1 MNQAES
7 LLQIFPAAMRPMWE
21 ESVLH
26 YDALQEIRLRAERP
40 VLLLLDGREVYLN
53 RQGKLCSDIRESYD
67 ISQQEMEEI
76 LQNICHYSIYAFEDE
91 IRQGFLTVPGGHR
104 IGMAGQVVM
113 ENEQR
118 VRILKYITCM
128 NIRISHQIMG
138 AADGVLSYLYENG
151 RFLNTLIISPPGCG
165 KTTLLRD
172 IVRQVS
178 DGNRFGKGITVG
190 VVDERSEIGGSF
202 MGMVQNCI
210 GIRTDLLDGCPKA
223 VGMMMLI
230 RSMAP
235 GVVAIDEMGGEED
248 IRAMRK
254 VASCGSNMLAT
265 VHGEGVRELKMRQH
279 LRPLFEDK
287 MFSRY
292 IVLGKQAG
300 KCVVQAV
307 YDEELKECSK

>member
-7 LLQIFPAAMRPMWE
+7 LLQIFPSHMRSMWE
-21 ESVLH
+21 ECISH
-26 YDALQEIRLRAERP
+26 YDALQEIRLRAEKP
-40 VLLLLDGREVYLN
+40 VLLLFHGQEVYLN
-53 RQGKLCSDIRESYD
+53 RQGNLCFEMEQGIR
-67 ISQQEMEEI
+67 ISQTEMDDI
-76 LQNICHYSIYAFEDE
+76 LQNICNYSIYAFEDE

-113 ENEQR
+113 EDEQR

-138 AADGVLSYLYENG
+138 AADSVLPYLYRDG
-151 RFLNTLIISPPGCG
+151 CFLNTLIISPPGCG

-178 DGNRFGKGITVG
+178 DGNRFGRGITVG

-202 MGMVQNCI
+202 MGMVQNRV

-223 VGMMMLI
+223 IGMMMLI

-235 GVVAIDEMGGEED
+235 GVVAIDELGGEED

-254 VASCGSNMLAT
+254 VSACGSKMLAT
-265 VHGEGVRELKMRQH
+265 VHGDGVLELREKPH
-279 LRPLFEDK
+279 FGPLFADK
-287 MFSRY
+287 MFQRY
-292 IVLGKQAG
+292 VVLKKAEG
-300 KCVVQAV
+300 KCKVHAI
-307 YDEELKECSK
+307 YDEELREC